1 MTLCQ
6 HRGHLHP
13 RIPAECG
20 TLNPTGSTSP
30 VIFCYHPFLSVLCLL
45 PCSQAIISVLP
56 FFLSCTCGYRFNSAV
71 GCTPATLSQNQ
82 QFFKAL
88 PGLTSG
94 NSLPDTSLPDTSLP
108 GGTPFRPFPAE
119 GAHSPAPHPRLE
131 PGTGGGVR
139 IDILGSSTLCWKET
153 LLLKLKST
161 RHVTF
166 FNTCLISY
174 NSSSLGQPPHPR
186 RITSFPTLSFSPH
199 QHHLLVID
207 HVASLSLLSA
217 APLAQSR

>member
-56 FFLSCTCGYRFNSAV
+56 LFLSSTCGYRFNSAV
-71 GCTPATLSQNQ
+71 GCTPATLSQSQ

-94 NSLPDTSLPDTSLP
+94 NSLPDTSLP
-108 GGTPFRPFPAE
+108 GGTPFLSLSSRGRSFAGSSPPLRAGNRWRCQDWHSWLFNLVLERDAPFKAQVNQACNFLQYLPHFLQQLESRTA
-119 GAHSPAPHPRLE
+119 SPSAQDNLIPHP
-131 PGTGGGVR
+131 
-139 IDILGSSTLCWKET
+139 
-153 LLLKLKST
+153 
-161 RHVTF
+161 
-166 FNTCLISY
+166 
-174 NSSSLGQPPHPR
+174 
-186 RITSFPTLSFSPH
+186 
-199 QHHLLVID
+199 
-207 HVASLSLLSA
+207 
-217 APLAQSR
+217 